1 MASIAAN
8 FVGQGKKVFI
18 IGIGRCFRF
27 ARPFLFWN
35 YLDHV
40 KELKN
45 QVSDTRKTPSKPFFF
60 LKPTTSYI
68 TRGQRIEIPPGIDFE
83 LGVIIGHKCRSVI
96 AQDAMKHV
104 AGYTVAIDLT
114 ARNLQE
120 DIKRKQL
127 PWSSVKG
134 FDTSCDAPQSFCPVG
149 NFIQAKD
156 IVDPHQ
162 LSIWLKLNGQLK
174 QHSSFTF
181 LSPPFFFSFGST
193 QNMIYKIPEL
203 ISYCSGI
210 MTLEEGD
217 LILTGSSSSFL
228 LLDENIRNKYYVKER
243 KSKST
248 PAGVSSISPGDEV
261 EIGLEQKLQVE
272 YSQSQILDQ
281 IKFTAIQRPDGLTYD
296 QLKV

>member
-8 FVGQGKKVFI
+8 FVSQGKKI
-18 IGIGRCFRF
+18 IGIGR
-27 ARPFLFWN
+27 N

-45 QVSDTRKTPSKPFFF
+45 QVPSKPFFF

-68 TRGQRIEIPPGIDFE
+68 TRGQKIEIPSGINCHHEVE
-83 LGVIIGHKCRSVI
+83 LGVIIGTKCRSVT
-96 AQDAMKHV
+96 AQKAMSHV
-104 AGYTVAIDLT
+104 AGYTIAIDLT

-134 FDTSCDAPQSFCPVG
+134 FDTFCPVG
-149 NFIQAKD
+149 KFIEAQQ

-174 QHSSFTF
+174 QHSS
-181 LSPPFFFSFGST
+181 T
-193 QNMIYKIPEL
+193 QNMIHKIPEL
-203 ISYCSGI
+203 IAYCSGI

-217 LILTGSSSSFL
+217 LLLTVRVFPIYGLPLSCA
-228 LLDENIRNKYYVKER
+228 NQTG
-243 KSKST
+243 T
-248 PAGVSSISPGDEV
+248 PAGVSSVSPGDEI
-261 EIGLEQKLQVE
+261 EIGLEQATKPTDP
-272 YSQSQILDQ
+272 SMTILDQ
-281 IKFTAIQRPDGLTYD
+281 LKFSAIQRPDGLTYD
-296 QLKV
+296 HLKV

>member
-8 FVGQGKKVFI
+8 FVSQGKKI
-18 IGIGRCFRF
+18 IGIGR
-27 ARPFLFWN
+27 N

-45 QVSDTRKTPSKPFFF
+45 QVPSKPFFF

-68 TRGQRIEIPPGIDFE
+68 TRGQKIEIPSGINCHHEVE
-83 LGVIIGHKCRSVI
+83 LGVIIGTKCRSVT
-96 AQDAMKHV
+96 AQKAMSHV
-104 AGYTVAIDLT
+104 AGYTIAIDLT

-134 FDTSCDAPQSFCPVG
+134 FDTFCPVG
-149 NFIQAKD
+149 KFIEAQQ

-174 QHSSFTF
+174 QHSS
-181 LSPPFFFSFGST
+181 T
-193 QNMIYKIPEL
+193 QNMIHKIPEL
-203 ISYCSGI
+203 IAYCSGI

-217 LILTGSSSSFL
+217 LLLTG
-228 LLDENIRNKYYVKER
+228 
-243 KSKST
+243 T
-248 PAGVSSISPGDEV
+248 PAGVSSVSPGDEI
-261 EIGLEQKLQVE
+261 EIGLEQATKPTDP
-272 YSQSQILDQ
+272 SMTILDQ
-281 IKFTAIQRPDGLTYD
+281 LKFSAIQRPDGLTYD
-296 QLKV
+296 HLKV